1 MLSGLL
7 AALAP
12 AVPAAAGEPCD
23 GTFDRHLGCWA
34 GWTDEGT
41 VRVTLDRSLPFDG
54 KAENRKGFEQT
65 LVERSRSLLVE
76 VPSDVHTGEGGSA
89 LLVLAD
95 HDHRF
100 VADDAI
106 VDLLKPETVKEL
118 ADRRACNPR
127 KKEDVCARLG
137 KGRLTGA
144 ELIRFGLA
152 TGLSRTDTVSGSG
165 AGSSANPGG
174 DETATGRQGQ
184 GQTPGQGRNQQQE
197 TGNVGDTGRD
207 PGTSTDQGDDSGWDT
222 ATAVL
227 TVLCA
232 VLVLL
237 LGLLLFLIRRS
248 ARSVAVGT
256 LSRRSLAVSGVG
268 AVPAGTAPRPR
279 TRPRTP
285 AHDEATTRTRTHV
298 PDEATTRTR
307 APAPD
312 EATTRLRATP
322 APRSHGRRVGNVPGP
337 ARPAVVRTELH
348 PQGYVE
354 VDHVL
359 YRAVWAEPGRP
370 PPAPGGLVDVT
381 EAGERDSDVL
391 YAFPPTPGRHAKAA
405 RP

>member
-1 MLSGLL
+1 MRRRISLVMMSGLL
-7 AALAP
+7 AAFAP
-12 AVPAAAGEPCD
+12 AVPAAADEPCG

-34 GWTDEGT
+34 DWIGEGT
-41 VRVTLDRSLPFDG
+41 VRVTLDRTLPFDG
-54 KAENRKGFEQT
+54 AADRREPFERT
-65 LVERSRSLLVE
+65 LSAHSARLLVE
-76 VPSDVHTGEGGSA
+76 VPSRVHTGQGGTA

-95 HDHRF
+95 RKGRL
-100 VADDAI
+100 VADDAVI
-106 VDLLKPETVKEL
+106 DPLKPGTVAEL
-118 ADRRACNPR
+118 AAHGACHP
-127 KKEDVCARLG
+127 KEAGDLCARLG
-137 KGRLTGA
+137 KGDSLTGA
-144 ELIRFGLA
+144 DLVRLGLA
-152 TGLSRTDTVSGSG
+152 GDLSRTDTVSGSG
-165 AGSSANPGG
+165 AGSSATSTG
-174 DETATGRQGQ
+174 ETAAGKQEQGQ
-184 GQTPGQGRNQQQE
+184 GQDQNQEQE
-197 TGNVGDTGRD
+197 QATGNGGNTGPD
-207 PGTSTDQGDDSGWDT
+207 PGTAPDPGDNAGWDT

-256 LSRRSLAVSGVG
+256 LSRRSLAAQGVG
-268 AVPAGTAPRPR
+268 AVPAAATPRPR
-279 TRPRTP
+279 TRPR
-285 AHDEATTRTRTHV
+285 ARM

-307 APAPD
+307 ARMPD

-322 APRSHGRRVGNVPGP
+322 APRSHGRHVGNVPGP

-354 VDHVL
+354 VEHVL

-391 YAFPPTPGRHAKAA
+391 YAFPPAAGRHAKAT

>member
-1 MLSGLL
+1 MISGLL
-7 AALAP
+7 AAFAP
-12 AVPAAAGEPCD
+12 AVPATASTIAAGEPCA
-23 GTFDRHLGCWA
+23 GTFDRHLACWA
-34 GWTDEGT
+34 GWIREGT

-54 KAENRKGFEQT
+54 KAEDRKDSEQT
-65 LVERSRSLLVE
+65 LANRSARLLVE
-76 VPSDVHTGEGGSA
+76 VPSGVSTGQGGSA

-95 HDHRF
+95 HERRL
-100 VADDAI
+100 VADDARI
-106 VDLLKPETVKEL
+106 DPLKPATVAEL
-118 ADRRACNPR
+118 AARGACAPDKNG
-127 KKEDVCARLG
+127 DLCARLG
-137 KGRLTGA
+137 KGRQMRGA
-144 ELIRFGLA
+144 DLVHLGLA
-152 TGLSRTDTVSGSG
+152 TGLSHTDTASGSG
-165 AGSSANPGG
+165 TGSSAPAT
-174 DETATGRQGQ
+174 DETAAGEQGQ
-184 GQTPGQGRNQQQE
+184 GQQQEQGQGQGQEQE
-197 TGNVGDTGRD
+197 TGNVGNTGPD
-207 PGTSTDQGDDSGWDT
+207 PGTAPGDDAGWDT
-222 ATAVL
+222 ATEVL

-256 LSRRSLAVSGVG
+256 LSRRSLAVPGAG
-268 AVPAGTAPRPR
+268 AVPAAATPRPR
-279 TRPRTP
+279 TRPRTQM
-285 AHDEATTRTRTHV
+285 

-307 APAPD
+307 ARMPD

-322 APRSHGRRVGNVPGP
+322 APRSRGRHVGNVPGP

-391 YAFPPTPGRHAKAA
+391 YAFPPAAGRHAKAT